1 LSGFGHL
8 FAVPDKSRSAVSD
21 LRSKLEWYMALGGM
35 KLEEA
40 LRLDTEHSL
49 QAWLPLFDN
58 LPPVLSR
65 FRDGDF
71 RSEDDGTGDPR
82 VVFIGKVLVRQILGE
97 LRSNTEL
104 HLLGSKESWIS
115 QNMWLLKAMESF
127 FSDAAENDL
136 AVIALWGH

>member
-1 LSGFGHL
+1 
-8 FAVPDKSRSAVSD
+8 
-21 LRSKLEWYMALGGM
+21 MALGGM